1 MCVRAF
7 VCLCG
12 AVPVTSDQMEG
23 LDRDELRSHGKR
35 RQTPSPTPS
44 KASKR
49 AKIKVTIVS
58 QSESAGGTISPAAQE
73 GTRLGILISLFT
85 YETLEI
91 VVWYILRRIHCV
103 FFKHWENLP
112 GLCGWYDR
120 SKQIL
125 FFVVLWIDNISSGQT
140 GWETS
145 EVLSSSPSYIFL
157 DGMIRRESESR
168 TSENHLFLRKY
179 GTCNAWLLSCV
190 L

>member
-1 MCVRAF
+1 MKICLF

-73 GTRLGILISLFT
+73 GTNPATLTSLLA
-85 YETLEI
+85 YET
-91 VVWYILRRIHCV
+91 V
-103 FFKHWENLP
+103 
-112 GLCGWYDR
+112 
-120 SKQIL
+120 
-125 FFVVLWIDNISSGQT
+125 
-140 GWETS
+140 
-145 EVLSSSPSYIFL
+145 
-157 DGMIRRESESR
+157 
-168 TSENHLFLRKY
+168 
-179 GTCNAWLLSCV
+179 
-190 L
+190 